1 MSSKVND
8 EQLEMVRRWA
18 ADGVDLNGIQKRLQA
33 ECGVH
38 LTYMD
43 VRFLLLDHGIEIA
56 TEQPTVAEPVKDE
69 EERPEPPVNDV
80 PAPSE
85 GVQVSL
91 DDLQLPGALLSGKA
105 SFPGGAHGAWM
116 IDQMGRFGWSE
127 LSGQPSP
134 AEMGE
139 FEKALTALLS
149 SGM

>member
-18 ADGVDLNGIQKRLQA
+18 AEGVDLNGIQKRLQG

-56 TEQPTVAEPVKDE
+56 TQAAPAATKTEETPEAPVE
-69 EERPEPPVNDV
+69 ETT
-80 PAPSE
+80 AKA
-85 GVQVSL
+85 GVQVTL
-91 DDLQLPGALLSGKA
+91 DDLQLPGTIFSGKA
-105 SFPGGAHGAWM
+105 SFPGGAHGAWL

-127 LSGQPSP
+127 LNGQPSP
-134 AEMGE
+134 EEMAE

-149 SGM
+149 RG